1 MPERGA
7 DRESGDIDRSKVPM
21 GIPTNPELP
30 PMSRPSP
37 RTANRLVAV
46 ALAAS
51 VAIPALATGP
61 APVIAADTLTVVASA
76 DAQVKSSSPTKNY
89 GTSTELRARAAAK
102 DYHRSFLSFSI
113 PALSAAPRRAAIR
126 LFVTDDSP
134 AGGKIH
140 RVLGAWTERGVTWST
155 APKLEVAYMTALPAT
170 PAAGQWFEVAIP
182 LAAVTSNSKLQLA
195 IVGANGNSVR
205 YASRETANAPRL
217 VLSFAPMATPVP
229 TAAPTPPPTAVPT
242 ATPTPGPTTAPTTA
256 ATPTP
261 TATPTAAPTVAAS
274 ITPTPV
280 PTGAPTVAPT
290 PTATPAVTP
299 EPTPVPT
306 PAATPVPT
314 PAPTAQPVAP
324 RTAGVGVLV
333 DPAHIASLPMSGS
346 AWTNLKAY
354 ADGAAGAPDIQDQD
368 SANDIRILAKA
379 LVYARTGQATYRTA
393 VVAALKAAVGTED
406 GGRTLALAR
415 NLPGYVIA
423 ADLVGLKSVDA
434 SWDTNTF
441 RPWLRGLLSETLDGM
456 TLRSTHEDRP
466 NNWGTHAGAARAAVA
481 AYLGDS
487 AELAR
492 TGLVFRGWLGDR
504 TAYAGF
510 SYGDLSWQAD
520 SARPVGVNP
529 VGATKNGVS
538 IGGAIPDDMRRG
550 AGFQWPPVFTDY
562 PWEAMQGVLL
572 QALILDQAGYDA
584 FGWQSQAIRRASDFL
599 YDRAGWAPNGDDTWQ
614 PWVINHAYGTNRPQT
629 AASVGKNMAFTD
641 WLYGN

>member
-7 DRESGDIDRSKVPM
+7 RRESEAIDRSKVPM

-37 RTANRLVAV
+37 RTANRLAAV

-61 APVIAADTLTVVASA
+61 APATAADTLTVVATA

-89 GTSTELRARAAAK
+89 GTSSELRARAAAK
-102 DYHRSFLSFSI
+102 DYHRSFLSFTI
-113 PALSAAPRRAAIR
+113 PDLSATPRRAAIR
-126 LFVTDDSP
+126 LFVTDESP

-140 RVLGAWTERGVTWST
+140 RILGAWTERGVTWST

-182 LAAVTSNSKLQLA
+182 VATVSSGSKLQLA

-217 VLSFAPMATPVP
+217 VLSFASTATPAPTASPTPTPTAAPAATPVP
-229 TAAPTPPPTAVPT
+229 TATPAPTAAPAATPVPT
-242 ATPTPGPTTAPTTA
+242 ATPAPTAAPA
-256 ATPTP
+256 ATPVPTATPAP
-261 TATPTAAPTVAAS
+261 TATPTAAPTAA
-274 ITPTPV
+274 
-280 PTGAPTVAPT
+280 APVAPT
-290 PTATPAVTP
+290 PS
-299 EPTPVPT
+299 
-306 PAATPVPT
+306 
-314 PAPTAQPVAP
+314 PTAQPVAP
-324 RTAGVGVLV
+324 RTAGVGILV
-333 DPAHIASLPMSGS
+333 DPADIASLPMSGT

-354 ADGAAGAPDIQDQD
+354 ADGSAGSPDIQDQD
-368 SANDIRILAKA
+368 SSNDIRILAKA
-379 LVYARTGQATYRTA
+379 LVYARSGQATYRTA

-423 ADLVGLKSVDA
+423 ADLVGLKSVDP

-441 RPWLRGLLSETLDGM
+441 RPWLRGLLTETLDGM

-492 TGLVFRGWLGDR
+492 TALVFRGWLGDR

-510 SYGDLSWQAD
+510 KYGDVSWQAD
-520 SARPVGVNP
+520 STRPVGVNP
-529 VGATKNGVS
+529 VGATKNGVA

-599 YDRAGWAPNGDDTWQ
+599 YDRAGWSPNGDDTWQ

-641 WLYGN
+641 WLYAD